1 MPPIVQCRAAFLQAI
16 CMHLL
21 TQCSGGSRNLG
32 RGDPSIKNAREARAN
47 F

>member
-1 MPPIVQCRAAFLQAI
+1 MNDLRCIVFPFFFSVE
-16 CMHLL
+16 H
-21 TQCSGGSRNLG
+21 SGGSRNLG